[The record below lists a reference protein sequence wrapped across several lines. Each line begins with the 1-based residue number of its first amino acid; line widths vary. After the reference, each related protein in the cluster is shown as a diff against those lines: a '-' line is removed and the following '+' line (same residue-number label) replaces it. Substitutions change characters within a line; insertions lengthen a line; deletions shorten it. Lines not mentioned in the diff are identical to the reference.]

1 MPQIE
6 AVLDAPSPDTPA
18 ARAGLREGDR
28 VLETD
33 GSTVRSWDELRLR
46 MLDAAV
52 KSLVRDGFAALSTR
66 AVAQGAGVPL
76 SQIHYHFGSKQG
88 LLLAVLDRELAA
100 LSDVDLRRLVGAVE
114 AIEKVS
120 PKNDRFW
127 IDMVSLSFA
136 DESIAG
142 RLKGLRAGRSR

>member
-1 MPQIE
+1 M
-6 AVLDAPSPDTPA
+6 AT
-18 ARAGLREGDR
+18 GDSQYR
-28 VLETD
+28 KSKIPRSLELMD
-33 GSTVRSWDELRLR
+33 R
-46 MLDAAV
+46 MLKQVRPLLGQTGYEAMTMRQVADV
-52 KSLVRDGFAALSTR
+52 TGKSTGT
-66 AVAQGAGVPL
+66 
-76 SQIHYHFGSKQG
+76 INYHFKNKQG